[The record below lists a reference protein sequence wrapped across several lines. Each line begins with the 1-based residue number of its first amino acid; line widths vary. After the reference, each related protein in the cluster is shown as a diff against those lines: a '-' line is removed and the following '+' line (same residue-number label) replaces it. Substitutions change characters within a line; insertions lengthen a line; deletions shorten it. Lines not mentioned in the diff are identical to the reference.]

1 MSDTSANL
9 ERLSFSADVVTREAA
24 YLTQTDR
31 RLFSGEF
38 GLAEVASL
46 PHEPD
51 LAERV
56 DAFVARFGRLQDTLA
71 GALLPRLLEAMLEP
85 VGTVLDNLYRAERL
99 GWVRSAADWA
109 ALRQLRNRMVHEYVR
124 EAQELVDAL
133 QAAHGGVAD
142 LTAAAST
149 MAARARGV
157 AAPAV

>member
-9 ERLSFSADVVTREAA
+9 ERLNFLEGVVTREAA

-56 DAFVARFGRLQDTLA
+56 DA
-71 GALLPRLLEAMLEP
+71 
-85 VGTVLDNLYRAERL
+85 
-99 GWVRSAADWA
+99 
-109 ALRQLRNRMVHEYVR
+109 
-124 EAQELVDAL
+124 L

-142 LTAAAST
+142 LSAAAST
-149 MAARARGV
+149 LAARARGV

>member
-1 MSDTSANL
+1 MNGTAANL
-9 ERLSFSADVVTREAA
+9 ERLSSLADVVTREAA
-24 YLTQTDR
+24 YLRQTDR

-56 DAFVARFGRLQDTLA
+56 G
-71 GALLPRLLEAMLEP
+71 
-85 VGTVLDNLYRAERL
+85 
-99 GWVRSAADWA
+99 
-109 ALRQLRNRMVHEYVR
+109 
-124 EAQELVDAL
+124 AL

-142 LTAAAST
+142 LSAAAST
-149 MAARARGV
+149 LAARARGV